1 MSLKKQLKKLG
12 YKSRAL
18 QIKLTEAVTDPLRKR
33 NAADLGIF
41 RPLPIPDPMTVSLTA
56 HDPAH

>member
-41 RPLPIPDPMTVSLTA
+41 RPLFRFRIR
-56 HDPAH
+56 

>member
-18 QIKLTEAVTDPLRKR
+18 QIKLTEAVTDPLRKPS
-33 NAADLGIF
+33 AADP
-41 RPLPIPDPMTVSLTA
+41 PLF
-56 HDPAH
+56 